1 MPRAPHTVRTSSTAA
16 ASTRRSKLN
25 NFMSNQNTH
34 PNAPASQ
41 TLAASTSQKGT
52 TTLLGKKPK
61 VPAYMQSLNQQ
72 EKAENFKILDN
83 MNKKI
88 SYKKNPRYKINK
100 APIIF
105 TKVSLYKI
113 FILMLGWLRFSWRQ
127 REPIQ
132 GRALSRPVHQL

>member
-1 MPRAPHTVRTSSTAA
+1 
-16 ASTRRSKLN
+16 
-25 NFMSNQNTH
+25 MSNQNTH

>member
-1 MPRAPHTVRTSSTAA
+1 
-16 ASTRRSKLN
+16 
-25 NFMSNQNTH
+25 MSNQNTH

-41 TLAASTSQKGT
+41 TIAATTSQKGP

-88 SYKKNPRYKINK
+88 SYKKNPRFKINK

-105 TKVSLYKI
+105 TRVSLIKI
-113 FILMLGWLRFSWRQ
+113 F
-127 REPIQ
+127 
-132 GRALSRPVHQL
+132 